1 MKGLLLDK
9 VIKEDFEVLQ
19 NLDSEGFEQVTAIA
33 AAQLHSGAPGNK
45 ALKNAA
51 AALQLGADELSA
63 ALEALCFVI
72 TESARQQLSEQ
83 ELRTA
88 LQEQLVPL
96 RGDAIESIVQVSLAE
111 TAHARSVAADLGH
124 PLPAFRSLQW
134 RLDVQVN
141 DHPVFVAALSLR
153 RGSIGDLTCF
163 FTRPRTQRTLHHGKD
178 DTALACLLASLP
190 SVLFHPNVILPLS
203 RICVALLRVS
213 LNRISPIQMGSRC
226 LRGQATPKMTIKLET
241 DKAGQPTTHFLQV

>member
-51 AALQLGADELSA
+51 AALQIGADELSA

-88 LQEQLVPL
+88 LQEQLVTL

-141 DHPVFVAALSLR
+141 DHPVSVAVLR
-153 RGSIGDLTCF
+153 RESIGDLTCF
-163 FTRPRTQRTLHHGKD
+163 FIRPRNTANVHHGKD
-178 DTALACLLASLP
+178 DTAIACLLASLP

-203 RICVALLRVS
+203 RICVTLLRVS

>member
-9 VIKEDFEVLQ
+9 VIKEDLEVLQ

-51 AALQLGADELSA
+51 AALQIGADELSA

-141 DHPVFVAALSLR
+141 DHPVSVAALCFDRDQLV
-153 RGSIGDLTCF
+153 DLQCF
-163 FTRPRTQRTLHHGKD
+163 FIRPRNK
-178 DTALACLLASLP
+178 AN
-190 SVLFHPNVILPLS
+190 F
-203 RICVALLRVS
+203 
-213 LNRISPIQMGSRC
+213 
-226 LRGQATPKMTIKLET
+226 TPRER
-241 DKAGQPTTHFLQV
+241 